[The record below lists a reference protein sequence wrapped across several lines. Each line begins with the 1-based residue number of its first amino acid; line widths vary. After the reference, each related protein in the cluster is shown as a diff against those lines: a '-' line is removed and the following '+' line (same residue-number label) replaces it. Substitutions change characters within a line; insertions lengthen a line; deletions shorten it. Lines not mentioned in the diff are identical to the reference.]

1 MLKDETRTAATKL
14 EIGRQVLPSWDG
26 SLKFDHARNAD
37 KIINPCQICILKL
50 LLILLNSKIISQR
63 EVTCIFCVDSEKS
76 FFSCMFFL
84 TILLSGVAFSIL
96 INVAKCP
103 AKSKRKSPFF
113 TLAVVFMLVSFL
125 GLDLRLWFL
134 HP

>member
-14 EIGRQVLPSWDG
+14 EIGRQVLPSLDG

-63 EVTCIFCVDSEKS
+63 EVTCIFCVDSEK
-76 FFSCMFFL
+76 
-84 TILLSGVAFSIL
+84 
-96 INVAKCP
+96 
-103 AKSKRKSPFF
+103 
-113 TLAVVFMLVSFL
+113 
-125 GLDLRLWFL
+125 
-134 HP
+134 